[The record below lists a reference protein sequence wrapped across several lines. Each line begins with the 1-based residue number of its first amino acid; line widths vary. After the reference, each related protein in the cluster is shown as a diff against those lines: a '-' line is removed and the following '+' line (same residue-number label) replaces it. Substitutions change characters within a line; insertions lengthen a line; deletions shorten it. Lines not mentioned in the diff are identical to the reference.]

1 MSPASAPVVR
11 RSMVSVQRM
20 TSELEPS
27 FSACCQAL
35 NAEVAGLGTTLEH
48 LPRTELIVAIKQH
61 TIVGLAQLQ
70 GNFLAKLLVLPRYRR
85 QGVATALITA
95 CSAFCRQAG
104 HSRRNPWLSRVLSAW
119 QALRI
124 PSCPGLPFPS
134 LRRGWCNIYR

>member
-1 MSPASAPVVR
+1 MVR
-11 RSMVSVQRM
+11 VQRM
-20 TSELEPS
+20 TSEFDPS

-104 HSRRNPWLSRVLSAW
+104 YVELCLDTS
-119 QALRI
+119 
-124 PSCPGLPFPS
+124 PS
-134 LRRGWCNIYR
+134 LKAALALYHKLGFIPAPAHQRSDPSALHLRLDLSPKSSK